1 MLWHIIRLLIN
12 NRHVIINRHS
22 VDYLKNVVN
31 TTFCSNMQVLTCITN
46 IVEYYLLCC
55 KYNAL
60 LIVFNTTSRSQYI
73 NKKRTYNKST
83 LF

>member
-46 IVEYYLLCC
+46 IVEYYLLCF
-55 KYNAL
+55 KYTAL

-73 NKKRTYNKST
+73 NKTRTYNKST
-83 LF
+83 VF